1 MSLNSNPLQYLE
13 DIIFYDGLRSVMDSF
28 LGNAELLEKGYD
40 FYPDLDS
47 YHKFDLHENGAGLE
61 PVVTVHTIDRNSFL
75 EQYLNNSKWTLF
87 TKLKEIENEIDFKDQ
102 LSNIYNHLN
111 SCIKKHSYSESNYVD
126 IIDKHLFELVKDLK
140 IQFPIIE
147 FHKVMRVLK
156 DENGHISFFQFK
168 DLKATFFEQ
177 LYETTYKLD
186 LIDDIEV
193 SEDVFYDVFTCSKP
207 NPEQKIKFRVKNHLV
222 AYFLKEIE
230 PFFYNLNPVT
240 IEKSNCF
247 YNKQGKPLTSTD
259 LYTSL
264 SRNKGKDPNSIKKI
278 HFHLDSL
285 KKNYL
290 K

>member
-1 MSLNSNPLQYLE
+1 MSRDLNYLFYLD
-13 DIIFYDGLRSVMDSF
+13 DIIFFDGLKSVMDSF
-28 LGNAELLEKGYD
+28 LGNAKLLEKGYD

-47 YHKFDLHENGAGLE
+47 YNKFDLHESVGSIE
-61 PVVTVHTIDRNSFL
+61 PLMTVHTIDRNGFL
-75 EQYLNNSKWTLF
+75 EQYLNNSKLTLF
-87 TKLKEIENEIDFKDQ
+87 TQLKKIENEIDFKDQ
-102 LSNIYNHLN
+102 LSKVYNHLN

-126 IIDKHLFELVKDLK
+126 IIDKHLYELVKDLK
-140 IQFPIIE
+140 IKFPIIE
-147 FHKVMRVLK
+147 FHKVFRVLS
-156 DENGHISFFQFK
+156 DQNGYISFFQFK

-207 NPEQKIKFRVKNHLV
+207 NPEQKIVFRAKNYLV

-230 PFFYNLNPVT
+230 PFFNNLNSVT
-240 IEKSNCF
+240 IEKSKCF

-264 SRNKGKDPNSIKKI
+264 SRNKGKELDSIKKI

-285 KKNYL
+285 KKAYL